1 MKVYTTKE
9 VINLIHENEYK
20 LVCLMDQAGS
30 KILPFNRVGTDP
42 AGRLSEIEK
51 KLTNEITPD
60 GIYVICCKHAQ
71 KSKPDNY
78 YVRKGSEKS
87 AQDPTPVIIQQPAAP
102 GPDVITYDAAL
113 KMQVENERL
122 KMQVEQL
129 TAENEQ
135 LTAQLEELETEMLAE
150 DPTNELIENGKTFL
164 TETLATIAPLLD
176 KHFELKEKQ
185 LALTALQYQQRPQ
198 ERPASIERPEHRAPK
213 KDIESYIMSCKED
226 PDKYNELAAIYNGA
240 ENEDDFLKQL
250 AENSQEDYIKLL
262 QWINN

>member
-1 MKVYTTKE
+1 
-9 VINLIHENEYK
+9 
-20 LVCLMDQAGS
+20 MDQHGT
-30 KILPFNRVGTDP
+30 KIEPFNKVGTDP
-42 AGRLSEIEK
+42 KKRLEEIEK
-51 KLTNEITPD
+51 RLSNEITPD
-60 GIYVICCKHAQ
+60 GTYIICCKYTT
-71 KSKPDNY
+71 KGKPDNY
-78 YVRKGSEKS
+78 YVRKGSEQGK
-87 AQDPTPVIIQQPAAP
+87 QDQQPVIIQQPAAK
-102 GPDVITYDAAL
+102 GPEVITYEAAL

-150 DPTNELIENGKTFL
+150 DPTSELIENGKTFL

-198 ERPASIERPEHRAPK
+198 ERPASIERPEQRAPK
-213 KDIESYIMSCKED
+213 KDIENFIMSCKED
-226 PDKYNELAAIYNGA
+226 PDKYNELAAIYNAA
-240 ENEDDFLKQL
+240 ENEEDFLKQM
-250 AENSQEDYIKLL
+250 AENSQEDYIKYL